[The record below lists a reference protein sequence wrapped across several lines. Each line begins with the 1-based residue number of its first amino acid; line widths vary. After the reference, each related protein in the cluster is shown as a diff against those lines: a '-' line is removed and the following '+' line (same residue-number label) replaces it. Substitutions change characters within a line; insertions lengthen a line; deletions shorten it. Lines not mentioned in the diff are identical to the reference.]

1 MTEPTEARADKTV
14 PALFWLGASLIF
26 AGFMPSSADL
36 EFFVDSH
43 GASPH
48 KAPWFWPQGVF
59 SVLAG
64 IVQLTPAVP
73 LVVAVWPGLRGPRF
87 PAALAA
93 FLAVMALWTGA
104 ALTLV
109 TSAFAGPG
117 SSLTLLHGS
126 ALTLAIWASL
136 ALLSEAPPSA
146 RHMHRVWAA
155 LALGSLAALWS
166 LAAMAV
172 AQISAV
178 RIAAKNPYCMLRHDD
193 FSPADARGF
202 FFFTSASGYKDS
214 ASWYFHGLLLVE
226 TASGPAVFNWSPRWL
241 RFDPIAQPSVFT
253 AALPTA
259 CPHP

>member
-1 MTEPTEARADKTV
+1 M
-14 PALFWLGASLIF
+14 
-26 AGFMPSSADL
+26 
-36 EFFVDSH
+36 
-43 GASPH
+43 
-48 KAPWFWPQGVF
+48 
-59 SVLAG
+59 LAG

-73 LVVAVWPGLRGPRF
+73 LVLAVWLGLRGPRL

-146 RHMHRVWAA
+146 RHLHRVWAA

-193 FSPADARGF
+193 FSPADPRGF
-202 FFFTSASGYKDS
+202 FFFSPVPAATK
-214 ASWYFHGLLLVE
+214 
-226 TASGPAVFNWSPRWL
+226 TARAGIS
-241 RFDPIAQPSVFT
+241 
-253 AALPTA
+253 TA
-259 CPHP
+259 CCWSKRHLARPFSTGARGGCALSLLRNPQCLPPHCPWPAPPLSRTLAGPVATGILTKMKPQATGMGRGASDRPPAIPLQPEPHPPR